1 MGFLERLDP
10 ELKKKWTFEEEM
22 PIQAQMIP
30 AMLDGRDIVAE
41 SPTGSGKTL
50 AYVIPLLMLVDGGS
64 NRTEALIM
72 APSQELCMQIVEVL
86 RDWTEGTDVTVTQL
100 IGGANKQRQIEKLKK
115 KPTIV
120 VGTPGRVWELANDRK
135 LKMHDIRH
143 IVLDEG
149 DQLLG
154 RDHRTD
160 VKSLIGAASP
170 DSRVAVVSATVTDEI
185 RLVAERFMEDPLHL
199 KVSTDEMPA
208 QGTVV
213 HSFVKVE
220 EREKTDLVRR
230 LSHQEGI
237 RALAFINN
245 TDQLLMKESKLKF
258 GDAPVAVLHS
268 GMNKMERKKA
278 LDDFR
283 DGKVRILIATDVAAR
298 GLDITGLSH
307 VIHIDVPRT
316 AEQYTHRSGRTGRA
330 GADGEVLSF
339 VSYPDEKTYR
349 KLTRELSEKPV
360 QKVWHKGALT
370 EGSSK
375 TVAAAG
381 GNKSRT
387 GSGKTPSSKNGG
399 KVKGKSGGHPGGK
412 RSGKR

>member
-1 MGFLERLDP
+1 MSWIERLEP
-10 ELKKKWTFEEEM
+10 QFRKKWTFEEEM
-22 PIQAQMIP
+22 PIQSKMIP
-30 AMLDGRDIVAE
+30 AMIDGRDIVAE

-50 AYVIPLLMLVDGGS
+50 AYVIPLLELVDGNS
-64 NRTEALIM
+64 KKTEALVI
-72 APSQELCMQIVEVL
+72 APSQELCMQIVEVF
-86 RDWTEGTDVTVTQL
+86 RDWTEGTDITVTQL

-160 VKSLIGAASP
+160 VKSLIGAAAP
-170 DSRVAVVSATVTDEI
+170 DCQVAVVSATITDEI
-185 RLVAERFMEDPLHL
+185 RLVAERFMDDPLQL
-199 KVSTDEMPA
+199 KVTAEELPK
-208 QGTVV
+208 QGEVI
-213 HSFVKVE
+213 HSFTKVDD
-220 EREKTDLVRR
+220 RDKTDLIRR
-230 LSHQEGI
+230 LSHMEGL

-258 GDAPVAVLHS
+258 EGAPVAVLHS
-268 GMNKMERKKA
+268 GMNKMERKQA
-278 LDDFR
+278 LDGFR
-283 DGKVRILIATDVAAR
+283 DGTVRILIATDVAAR
-298 GLDITGLSH
+298 GLDISGLTH

-316 AEQYTHRSGRTGRA
+316 EEQYTHRSGRTGRA

-349 KLTRELSEKPV
+349 KLTRALPGKPV
-360 QKVWHKGALT
+360 QKVWHKGSLV

-375 TVAAAG
+375 TVQAASSQKPSGNAG
-381 GNKSRT
+381 KGPRNGKKKEGNK
-387 GSGKTPSSKNGG
+387 GG
-399 KVKGKSGGHPGGK
+399 KQ
-412 RSGKR
+412 R